1 MIGQATGHGRS
12 TSPSPVFGFPQF
24 LMGHTEIV
32 GAANEV
38 HPHVQSLQARSRVP
52 TLAGQA
58 RQSLTEGSIQAFN
71 KSCIEH
77 VSPTRELE
85 QLLCLLKQT
94 VSHLARDLHHPLFLR
109 SLDHGPNAELRPHF

>member
-1 MIGQATGHGRS
+1 MIGQATGHGRG
-12 TSPSPVFGFPQF
+12 TSPSPVFGLTQF

-32 GAANEV
+32 GAANQV
-38 HPHVQSLQARSRVP
+38 HPRVQSLQARSRVP

-58 RQSLTEGSIQAFN
+58 CQSLAEGSIQPFN
-71 KSCIEH
+71 KSRVEH

-94 VSHLARDLHHPLFLR
+94 VSHLAGDLHHPPDGSR
-109 SLDHGPNAELRPHF
+109 SA